1 MKLTFVLAAITL
13 ALAALPVAAAERLP
27 AKLVGNWCSVDA
39 PKSEGEWIYN
49 RTTTQCPI
57 GTIARMKI
65 RTDGMDEQDGT
76 DGPSGKCQ
84 LLQMIVIKSD
94 DYLAKLH
101 CNSEGQ
107 ISTEVKRLT
116 LKGNRLVTSVVGEK
130 ADEATQAD
138 HANDPAPSAD
148 KRCVVVDP
156 TGTPLNVG
164 PVQTVG

>member
-1 MKLTFVLAAITL
+1 
-13 ALAALPVAAAERLP
+13 
-27 AKLVGNWCSVDA
+27 
-39 PKSEGEWIYN
+39 
-49 RTTTQCPI
+49 
-57 GTIARMKI
+57 MKI

-130 ADEATQAD
+130 NETTQAD
-138 HANDPAPSAD
+138 HANDPPPSVD

-156 TGTPLNVG
+156 TGTQLNVRTSPNG
-164 PVQTVG
+164 RIVGTIANGVTVPILDNSVDNRRKSWVYIGEYNSGKPVGWVFREFISCL